1 MLISTDDLI
10 KLLAALLIGSVIGF
24 EREIHAKSA
33 GLRTL
38 TLICVGATLFTMV
51 SSRFPGSDP
60 ARVAANIV
68 SGVGFLGAGAI
79 LFSEGRIKGLTTA
92 SSIWVAAGLG
102 MAVGIGQFALAAVAA
117 ALVIVVLWLFVRID
131 YLIDVLG
138 REVRNYSISYTP
150 IAGKY
155 AQIEKYLVNHGL
167 HIIHKKR
174 LKIGE
179 ELMQGEWEVQGPL
192 ARHNKFVDYVLA
204 DKDVV
209 EVKY

>member
-1 MLISTDDLI
+1 MLISMDDLI

-38 TLICVGATLFTMV
+38 TLICVGATLFTIV
-51 SSRFPGSDP
+51 SGKFSGGDP
-60 ARVAANIV
+60 SRVASNIV

-138 REVRNYSISYTP
+138 REIRTYSISYTP
-150 IAGKY
+150 TKGKY
-155 AQIEKYLVNHGL
+155 NQIEKYMTDHGL

-174 LKIGE
+174 LKMGE
-179 ELMQGEWEVQGPL
+179 DLMQGEWEVQGPL
-192 ARHNKFVDYVLA
+192 ARHNKFVDYTLA